1 MTKLLWLDVKE
12 WSHST
17 TGTDALDF
25 LHTVLINEL
34 VMQKEASRDWYD
46 KVVILTLLLSRGKTD
61 GGLPKY
67 YSNDSLSPFTQGNW
81 KLMKSYMSTEDL
93 HPLICWYIFLSD
105 LTY

>member
-46 KVVILTLLLSRGKTD
+46 KLVILTLLLSRGKTD
-61 GGLPKY
+61 GGLSENITAMTYFRLLHKET
-67 YSNDSLSPFTQGNW
+67 DE
-81 KLMKSYMSTEDL
+81 KLHVD
-93 HPLICWYIFLSD
+93 
-105 LTY
+105 